1 MNGELFSDSTLFAL
15 LLEMLMKAKEEE
27 LNSIIMELRRNYE
40 ASQEKF
46 AKEQSDKLVCLVE
59 AMTNF

>member
-1 MNGELFSDSTLFAL
+1 MKELLSDYNLFGL
-15 LLEMLMKAKEEE
+15 LLELLMKAKEEE

-46 AKEQSDKLVCLVE
+46 AKEQSDKLVSLAE
-59 AMTNF
+59 ELH